1 MTYSSALLVVLVVLL
16 TQSSS
21 CSSAACERGLT
32 SPLPPSPTN
41 FEVQRPGASSRR
53 AATCSII
60 GPVVAEARCKIPPLS
75 LRSVLHIYSGGP
87 TINRRVSH
95 GVSTYKLLGNE
106 NSIPMAVEG
115 NLPCGYENVEE
126 SRGSH
131 VQ

>member
-1 MTYSSALLVVLVVLL
+1 MVSLRVVAAVVRRVKESHRHFLLRQQTLRISNLVRVVG
-16 TQSSS
+16 
-21 CSSAACERGLT
+21 E
-32 SPLPPSPTN
+32 LPP
-41 FEVQRPGASSRR
+41 VASSGQ
-53 AATCSII
+53 A
-60 GPVVAEARCKIPPLS
+60 VVARCKIPPRS

-115 NLPCGYENVEE
+115 NLPYGYENLEG

-131 VQ
+131 VQWS

>member
-1 MTYSSALLVVLVVLL
+1 MTYSSALLVVSLRVVAAVVRRVREASHRHFLL
-16 TQSSS
+16 CQQ
-21 CSSAACERGLT
+21 
-32 SPLPPSPTN
+32 N

-95 GVSTYKLLGNE
+95 GVSTYKLLRNG

-115 NLPCGYENVEE
+115 NLPYGYENVEE